1 MQNKL
6 YIVLNLKT
14 KIMKTKEKKFTTYKG
29 VKLSPD
35 TISYLENTPLEK
47 IRERAEDLKF
57 KSWCPVVMVND
68 SEQLRKDMKTA
79 SEMLFAY
86 IKHQKLNKEL

>member
-1 MQNKL
+1 MAKTPTNLTQNS
-6 YIVLNLKT
+6 
-14 KIMKTKEKKFTTYKG
+14 MKNHRIEKKFTTYKG

-47 IRERAEDLKF
+47 IRERANDLEF

-68 SEQLRKDMKTA
+68 SEKLRKDMKTA
-79 SEMLFAY
+79 SEMLFAF
-86 IKHQKLNKEL
+86 IKQQELNKEL

>member
-1 MQNKL
+1 
-6 YIVLNLKT
+6 
-14 KIMKTKEKKFTTYKG
+14 MKKHRIEKKFTTYKG

-86 IKHQKLNKEL
+86 IKHQKLNKELLCTE

>member
-1 MQNKL
+1 
-6 YIVLNLKT
+6 
-14 KIMKTKEKKFTTYKG
+14 MKTKEKKFTTYKG
-29 VKLSPD
+29 VKLTSD
-35 TISYLENTPLEK
+35 TISYLENTSLEK

-68 SEQLRKDMKTA
+68 SEKLRKDMKVA
-79 SEMLFAY
+79 SEMLFAF

>member
-1 MQNKL
+1 
-6 YIVLNLKT
+6 
-14 KIMKTKEKKFTTYKG
+14 MKTKEKKFTKYKG

-47 IRERAEDLKF
+47 IRDRAQDLKF
-57 KSWCPVVMVND
+57 KSWCPVMMVND

-79 SEMLFAY
+79 SEMLFAF
-86 IKHQKLNKEL
+86 IEHQKSNKEL